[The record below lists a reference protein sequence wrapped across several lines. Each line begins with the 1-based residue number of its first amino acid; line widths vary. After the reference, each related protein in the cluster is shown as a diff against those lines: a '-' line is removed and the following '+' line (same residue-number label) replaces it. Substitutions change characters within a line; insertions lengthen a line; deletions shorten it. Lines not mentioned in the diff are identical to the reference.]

1 MLKTKS
7 FKTRLMMTVIGLVMV
22 STLVVDAIGV
32 GLIYQVSVDDATQ
45 LAQKI
50 ESENVTGVNAILDN
64 AERSTI
70 TLYNYIFGALS
81 NGINLE
87 DDAQR
92 KEHLE
97 DVRPL
102 AVNIAEN
109 TKGSISVFYRF
120 DKYADYTDE
129 GIFLGLSGKDFV
141 DLPLLDINNYDPT
154 DVEHV
159 GWYYKPIAA
168 GKPTWVEPCYDEAL
182 NRDVISYCAPIY
194 ISNTFVGLVGMN
206 VDLNVIRDAT
216 AAISAYKT
224 GYGFLLQDDNDVIYH
239 PDYPKGAFFDEIDKQ
254 YQVLF
259 KTLDSNR
266 YVIRTERG
274 KVNNDEVWVTYQTL
288 ANGMVL
294 GTLIREREILAP
306 INQFILRAVLFIVI
320 VILLAILFAIL
331 LIRTLTKPLNEL
343 TIVAEEV
350 AAGNM
355 QVSISMDTDD
365 EFGKLAHAFRSMRD
379 EIVKSFAYMNGL
391 AYSDVMTGVNN
402 KGAFERDSE
411 GVTQTCLRHNEE
423 FAVVVADIN
432 GLKDINDSLG
442 HIVGDELI
450 KGIAFEL
457 VKVFGK
463 RNTYRTGG
471 DEFCVLIRGTTEKEV
486 LDGISHFEE
495 GVRDFSNQNQSMFHR
510 DISAATGY
518 SFFDPQKDS
527 DFSDVYSRADDYM
540 YRKKTKMK
548 VNGTGETASD

>member
-32 GLIYQVSVDDATQ
+32 SLIYQVSVDDATQ

-50 ESENVTGVNAILDN
+50 ESENVTAVNAILDN

-70 TLYNYIFGALS
+70 TLYNYITGALS
-81 NGINLE
+81 NGINL
-87 DDAQR
+87 DDDVQR
-92 KEHLE
+92 KAHLE
-97 DVRPL
+97 DVRLL

-129 GIFLGLSGKDFV
+129 GIYLGLSGKDFV
-141 DLPLLDINNYDPT
+141 DLPLLAINDYDPT
-154 DVEHV
+154 DLENV

-168 GKPTWVEPCYDEAL
+168 GKPTWVEPCYDETL
-182 NRDVISYCAPIY
+182 ERDVISYCAPIY

-224 GYGFLLQDDNDVIYH
+224 GYGFLLQNDNDVIYH
-239 PDYPKGAFFDEIDKQ
+239 PDYPEGAFFGDIDKQ

-259 KTLDSNR
+259 KNLDSNQ

-274 KVNNDEVWVTYQTL
+274 KVDNDEVWVTYQTL

-294 GTLIREREILAP
+294 GTLIREREILEP
-306 INQFILRAVLFIVI
+306 INQFILRAVLFSVI
-320 VILLAILFAIL
+320 VILLAIFFAIL

-432 GLKDINDSLG
+432 GLKDVNDSLG

-471 DEFCVLIRGTTEKEV
+471 DEFCVLIRGTTEREV
-486 LDGISHFEE
+486 LEGISRFEE

-510 DISAATGY
+510 DINAATGY

-527 DFSDVYSRADDYM
+527 DFSDVYTRADEYM
-540 YRKKTKMK
+540 YRKKEKMK
-548 VNGTGETASD
+548 ISETEQTASH

>member
-32 GLIYQVSVDDATQ
+32 SLIYQVSVDDATQ

-50 ESENVTGVNAILDN
+50 ESENVTAVNAILDN

-70 TLYNYIFGALS
+70 TLYNYITGALS
-81 NGINLE
+81 NGINL
-87 DDAQR
+87 DDDVQR
-92 KEHLE
+92 KAHLE
-97 DVRPL
+97 DVRLL

-129 GIFLGLSGKDFV
+129 GIYLGLSGKDFV
-141 DLPLLDINNYDPT
+141 DLPLLAINDYDPT
-154 DVEHV
+154 DLENV

-168 GKPTWVEPCYDEAL
+168 GKPTWVEPCHDETL
-182 NRDVISYCAPIY
+182 ERDVISYCAPIY

-224 GYGFLLQDDNDVIYH
+224 GYGFLLQNDNDVIYH
-239 PDYPKGAFFDEIDKQ
+239 PDYPEGAFFGDIDKQ

-259 KTLDSNR
+259 KNLDSNQ

-274 KVNNDEVWVTYQTL
+274 KVDNDEVWVTYQTL

-294 GTLIREREILAP
+294 GTLIREREILEP
-306 INQFILRAVLFIVI
+306 INQFILRAVLFSVI
-320 VILLAILFAIL
+320 VILLAIFFAIL

-432 GLKDINDSLG
+432 GLKDVNDSLG

-471 DEFCVLIRGTTEKEV
+471 DEFCVLIRGTTEREV
-486 LDGISHFEE
+486 LEGISRFEE

-510 DISAATGY
+510 DINAATGY

-527 DFSDVYSRADDYM
+527 DFSDVYTRADEYM
-540 YRKKTKMK
+540 YRKKEKMK
-548 VNGTGETASD
+548 ISETEQTASH